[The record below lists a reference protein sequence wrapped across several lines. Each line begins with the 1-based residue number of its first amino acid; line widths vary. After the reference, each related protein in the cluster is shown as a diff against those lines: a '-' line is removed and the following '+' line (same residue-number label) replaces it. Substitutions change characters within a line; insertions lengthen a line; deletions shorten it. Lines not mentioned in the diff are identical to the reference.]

1 MKADPLS
8 LFEEFIKG
16 AIGSQYVIPVY
27 QRNYTWKKHKQV
39 QQLLEDIKK
48 ILNHETSR
56 HFLGS
61 IVYVITKTD
70 FIVREREVV
79 DGQQR
84 LVTMFLMTY
93 ALKEIAF
100 DNGDTQ
106 ISDYLVHNYL
116 ENNEA
121 GEYKYRLRPSVSDDD
136 AYEYIATDRVSEYE
150 GSSLIMENYKYIKS
164 VLAGLV
170 ATHTLMEV
178 INLYYFMDGYVEE
191 LRKQSIGG
199 VIKYIKLGNLTNA
212 LIELPDVETQKAI
225 VKVLSKSKDILSFRQ
240 QQLQKL
246 DELVKSRFIELFGD
260 PKLNP
265 RKWDMVTIGDIA
277 TDVRYGTSR
286 PATDGGKYPYLRM
299 NNLTYEGY
307 LDLTDLKHIDVPD
320 NEIEKCVVRNGDVL
334 FNRTNSVELV
344 GKTCVYN
351 LDSDMIIAGYIIRV
365 RIDDRVL
372 PVILSSYLNS
382 TVMKEQLR
390 SMAKGAVNQA
400 NINAQELRSIPIY
413 LPPITLQHEFAT
425 FVEQVDKSKIA
436 VQQAL
441 DKAQELFDSLMQ
453 KYFG

>member
-1 MKADPLS
+1 MKYRIGDLTKIRTGKLDANASSEDGQYPFFTCSKEPLKIS
-8 LFEEFIKG
+8 TYSYDCECVLVAGNGDLNVKYYNGKFD
-16 AIGSQYVIPVY
+16 AY
-27 QRNYTWKKHKQV
+27 QR
-39 QQLLEDIKK
+39 
-48 ILNHETSR
+48 
-56 HFLGS
+56 
-61 IVYVITKTD
+61 
-70 FIVREREVV
+70 
-79 DGQQR
+79 
-84 LVTMFLMTY
+84 TY
-93 ALKEIAF
+93 IIE
-100 DNGDTQ
+100 DNGKGK
-106 ISDYLVHNYL
+106 L
-116 ENNEA
+116 
-121 GEYKYRLRPSVSDDD
+121 
-136 AYEYIATDRVSEYE
+136 YIPY
-150 GSSLIMENYKYIKS
+150 
-164 VLAGLV
+164 
-170 ATHTLMEV
+170 
-178 INLYYFMDGYVEE
+178 LYYFMDGYVEE

-212 LIELPDVETQKAI
+212 LIELPDVETQKSI

-246 DELVKSRFIELFGD
+246 DELVKSRFIEMFGD

-286 PATDGGKYPYLRM
+286 PATEGGKYPYLRM

-307 LDLTDLKHIDVPD
+307 LDLTDLKHIDIPD

-334 FNRTNSVELV
+334 FNRTNSLELV

-372 PVILSSYLNS
+372 PIILSSYLNS

-425 FVEQVDKSKIA
+425 FVEQVDKSKLAI
-436 VQQAL
+436 QQSL
-441 DKAQELFDSLMQ
+441 EKLETLKKALMQ
-453 KYFG
+453 QYFG

>member
-1 MKADPLS
+1 MQP
-8 LFEEFIKG
+8 
-16 AIGSQYVIPVY
+16 
-27 QRNYTWKKHKQV
+27 
-39 QQLLEDIKK
+39 
-48 ILNHETSR
+48 
-56 HFLGS
+56 
-61 IVYVITKTD
+61 
-70 FIVREREVV
+70 
-79 DGQQR
+79 
-84 LVTMFLMTY
+84 
-93 ALKEIAF
+93 
-100 DNGDTQ
+100 
-106 ISDYLVHNYL
+106 
-116 ENNEA
+116 
-121 GEYKYRLRPSVSDDD
+121 
-136 AYEYIATDRVSEYE
+136 
-150 GSSLIMENYKYIKS
+150 
-164 VLAGLV
+164 
-170 ATHTLMEV
+170 
-178 INLYYFMDGYVEE
+178 
-191 LRKQSIGG
+191 
-199 VIKYIKLGNLTNA
+199 
-212 LIELPDVETQKAI
+212 QKAI

-425 FVEQVDKSKIA
+425 FVEQVDKSKFEI
-436 VQQAL
+436 QQSL
-441 DKAQELFDSLMQ
+441 EKLEILKKSLMQ
-453 KYFG
+453 QYFG

>member
-1 MKADPLS
+1 MKYRIGDLTKIRTGKLDANASSEDGQYPFFTCSKEPLKIS
-8 LFEEFIKG
+8 TYSYDCECVLVAGNGDLNVKYYNGKFD
-16 AIGSQYVIPVY
+16 AY
-27 QRNYTWKKHKQV
+27 QR
-39 QQLLEDIKK
+39 
-48 ILNHETSR
+48 
-56 HFLGS
+56 
-61 IVYVITKTD
+61 
-70 FIVREREVV
+70 
-79 DGQQR
+79 
-84 LVTMFLMTY
+84 TY
-93 ALKEIAF
+93 IIE
-100 DNGDTQ
+100 DNGKGK
-106 ISDYLVHNYL
+106 L
-116 ENNEA
+116 
-121 GEYKYRLRPSVSDDD
+121 
-136 AYEYIATDRVSEYE
+136 YIPY
-150 GSSLIMENYKYIKS
+150 
-164 VLAGLV
+164 
-170 ATHTLMEV
+170 
-178 INLYYFMDGYVEE
+178 LYYFMDGYVEE

-246 DELVKSRFIELFGD
+246 DELVKSRFIEMFGD

-286 PATDGGKYPYLRM
+286 PATEGGKYPYLRM

-307 LDLTDLKHIDVPD
+307 LDLTDLKHIDIPD
-320 NEIEKCVVRNGDVL
+320 NEVEKCVVRNGDVL

-425 FVEQVDKSKIA
+425 FVEQVDKSKFEI
-436 VQQAL
+436 QQSL
-441 DKAQELFDSLMQ
+441 EKLEILKKSLMQ
-453 KYFG
+453 QYFG